1 MEINQEVIK
10 KIKFFI
16 VKKNAKDLSANMP
29 SQGKHVFE
37 ADYDLAVNEN
47 VSDLVF
53 VVSVKTFYGS
63 SRIEDKKYGIYA
75 FDKNTGEEVKDFE
88 KTDKC
93 YFNFFNDLTVIENIL

>member
-10 KIKFFI
+10 KIKVFI
-16 VKKNAKDLSANMP
+16 AKKNIKDLTATMP

-37 ADYDLAVNEN
+37 ADYDLAVNEKVN
-47 VSDLVF
+47 DLVF

-63 SRIEDKKYGIYA
+63 SRIEDKRYGIYA
-75 FDKNTGEEVKDFE
+75 FDINTGEEVKNFE
-88 KTDKC
+88 NTDKC